1 MRTQLLFLV
10 ATTMPSMLVS
20 CSADAGGNPPPVT
33 LPSDFSPVRSLSP
46 LVESVEPAVVNVY
59 TTSRQAVP
67 SFYQFAYGLPSERVQ
82 QGQGSGFVISADGY
96 ILTNNHV
103 IDGASAVKVKFDTGD
118 EYVAKVV
125 GADSGSDVA
134 LLKIE
139 APKSLPW
146 LALGDSE
153 AAKVGDW
160 VVALGNPLGLGHTVT
175 AGIISAKGREVP
187 DLDALE
193 EFIQTDAGINPGNSG
208 GPLVGLDGK
217 VVGMNTAIVGG
228 ANSVAFAIPADHL
241 DWVLPQLREQGYVSR
256 GWLGVGSAA
265 LNGRGLREF
274 KVKAGVMIT
283 EVAAQGPAFTGG
295 FIAGDVITEIDGR
308 TIAEPRDLFR
318 AVASRAPGDEVLVKY
333 IHGGQATQAN
343 VKLAARPGE

>member
-1 MRTQLLFLV
+1 MRTALPLALV
-10 ATTMPSMLVS
+10 LSACM
-20 CSADAGGNPPPVT
+20 ADASSNAPPVA
-33 LPSDFSPVRSLSP
+33 LPADYSPAKSLAP
-46 LVESVEPAVVNVY
+46 LVETVEPAVVNVY
-59 TTSRQAVP
+59 TTSRQQVP
-67 SFYQFAYGLPSERVQ
+67 TFYQYAYGMPSERLQ
-82 QGQGSGFVISADGY
+82 QGQGSGFAISADGY

-103 IDGASAVKVKFDTGD
+103 ISGASAVKVKFDSGD
-118 EYVAKVV
+118 EYAARVI
-125 GADSGSDVA
+125 GADAGSDVA

-139 APKSLPW
+139 AEKSIPW

-160 VVALGNPLGLGHTVT
+160 VVAVGNPLGLGHTVT

-208 GPLVGLDGK
+208 GPLIGLDGK
-217 VVGMNTAIVGG
+217 VIGMNTAIVSG

-241 DWVLPQLREQGYVSR
+241 NWVLPQLRDQGYVSR

-265 LNGRGLREF
+265 LNGRGLREY

-283 EVAAQGPAFTGG
+283 EVSAKGPAANAG
-295 FIAGDVITEIDGR
+295 FAPGDVIT
-308 TIAEPRDLFR
+308 TIADRSIADPRDLFR
-318 AVASRAPGDEVLVKY
+318 AVASRAPGDVVVVKY
-333 IHGGQATQAN
+333 LKAGVPTEAKVTLG
-343 VKLAARPGE
+343 ARPSG

>member
-1 MRTQLLFLV
+1 MRTSLFV
-10 ATTMPSMLVS
+10 FAAWMLGAG
-20 CSADAGGNPPPVT
+20 CMADASSGAPPVA
-33 LPSDFSPVRSLSP
+33 LPSDYNPVRSLAP

-59 TTSRQAVP
+59 TTSRQSIP
-67 SFYQFAYGLPSERVQ
+67 TFYQFAYGMPSERIQ

-103 IDGASAVKVKFDTGD
+103 IDGANAVKVKFDTGD
-118 EYVAKVV
+118 EYVATVI

-139 APKSLPW
+139 ATKSLPW
-146 LALGDSE
+146 LVLGDSE

-241 DWVLPQLREQGYVSR
+241 QWVLPQLRDQGYVSR

-274 KVKAGVMIT
+274 KVKSGVMVT
-283 EVAAQGPAFTGG
+283 EVSSQGPAFEGG
-295 FIAGDVITEIDGR
+295 FAPGDVITEIDGR
-308 TIAEPRDLFR
+308 AIAEPRDLFR
-318 AVASRAPGDEVLVKY
+318 AVASRAPGDVVVVRY
-333 IHGGQATQAN
+333 IHGGKAIEAK
-343 VKLAARPGE
+343 VKLAARPGR